1 MENLLRNECNYP
13 GYMTYWDWTLG
24 DFRNNS
30 CGGKKINY
38 YFNFLDSHDIKH
50 SPIFNSD
57 PVTGL
62 GLFPNAST
70 NFELADGAFSS
81 LIRAYPTPHHIQ
93 RNYTLRVCVIDLDTR

>member
-24 DFRNNS
+24 DFGTTHEWRNF
-30 CGGKKINY
+30 NY

-62 GLFPNAST
+62 GIFPNAST

-81 LIRAYPTPHHIQ
+81 LIRAYPVPHHIQ
-93 RNYTLRVCVIDLDTR
+93 RNYTLRVRIIYLDKK